1 MNIIIAIDS
10 FKGSISSIEA
20 GNTVKDAIL
29 ASYPNDAVRVFPLAD
44 GGEGTVDAL
53 TQGLG
58 GRIMPVTVT
67 GPLGEPAKSRYGYLP
82 DRQTAV
88 IEMADAAGLAMV
100 PATRRNPLHTTTYG
114 LGELII
120 AAMEHGC
127 RHFIIGIGGSATN
140 DAGLGMLSA
149 LGYRFYLSDGTPC
162 GICGKDLHGI
172 AAIDASH
179 CHPLLKEC
187 KFEIACD
194 VVNPLC
200 GEQGC
205 SAIYGPQKGA
215 TPEIIATMDK
225 DIAAFAAL
233 AENTLAVHGA
243 NPAENIPAVNNAEL
257 PESDRP
263 IKAAE
268 LSGAGAAGG
277 LGFAFHAFLHG
288 SLTPGIELVL
298 KAIGIEQALCTADI
312 LITGEGRMDGQTAMG
327 KAPVGIAQL
336 AKKCQPDC
344 LTIGLC
350 GCATHAA
357 EAVNEH
363 GIDAYFPILHAPMSV
378 EEAMASATTRQNLAQ
393 TIQQVMHVIHH

>member
-1 MNIIIAIDS
+1 MNTVIAIDS
-10 FKGSISSIEA
+10 FKGSISSIDA
-20 GNTVKDAIL
+20 GNTVRDAVL
-29 ASYPNDAVRVFPLAD
+29 SSYPKDNVQVFPLAD

-58 GRIMPVTVT
+58 GNIVPVTVT

-82 DRQTAV
+82 DSQTAV

-100 PATRRNPLHTTTYG
+100 PAAKRNPLYTTTYG

-140 DAGLGMLSA
+140 DAGLGMLTA
-149 LGYRFYLSDGTPC
+149 LGYRFYLPDGTPC
-162 GICGKDLHGI
+162 GICGKDLHAI

-215 TPEIIATMDK
+215 TPEIIAKMDS
-225 DIAAFAAL
+225 DIAAFALL
-233 AENTLAVHGA
+233 AENTLG
-243 NPAENIPAVNNAEL
+243 IQGTKL
-257 PESDRP
+257 P
-263 IKAAE
+263 
-268 LSGAGAAGG
+268 GAGAAGG
-277 LGFAFHAFLHG
+277 LGFAFHTFLHG
-288 SLTPGIELVL
+288 TLTPGIELVL
-298 KAIGIEQALCTADI
+298 KSIGIEQALCTADV
-312 LITGEGRMDGQTAMG
+312 LITGEGRMDRQTAMG
-327 KAPVGIAQL
+327 KAPIGIAQL
-336 AKKCQPDC
+336 AKKCNPKC
-344 LTIGLC
+344 VTIGLC
-350 GCATHAA
+350 GCATHDA
-357 EAVNEH
+357 ESVNEH
-363 GIDAYFPILHAPMSV
+363 GIDAYFPILHAAMSV
-378 EEAMASATTRQNLAQ
+378 EDAMKPATTKQNLTQ
-393 TIQQVMHVIHH
+393 TIQQVMNLLHC